1 LEALSIDPV
10 LASVKCRLLN
20 CIDFWHFI
28 GAPKFILDIIK
39 DGYKISFITTR
50 LPHRF
55 KNNASVF
62 NEREFVNEAIL
73 ELLRENRFEEIADV

>member
-1 LEALSIDPV
+1 LI
-10 LASVKCRLLN
+10 
-20 CIDFWHFI
+20 
-28 GAPKFILDIIK
+28 IIK

-73 ELLRENRFEEIADV
+73 ELLRENRFEEIGDV